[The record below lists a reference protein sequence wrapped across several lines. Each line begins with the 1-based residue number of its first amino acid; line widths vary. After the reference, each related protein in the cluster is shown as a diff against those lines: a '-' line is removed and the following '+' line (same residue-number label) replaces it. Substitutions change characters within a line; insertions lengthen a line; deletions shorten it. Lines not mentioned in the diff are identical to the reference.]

1 MTDRR
6 NEHEDFMKERRKGQ
20 DRRAHPRHSVAITM
34 ELTAGN
40 DLYFHVSGNLSRGG
54 AFFNRAIP
62 HPVGTMVELTFQ
74 IPGDD
79 GPSLRCKGEVVNIPD
94 GNDGLGMGV
103 RFIDLDPSDQER
115 IELFVE
121 QVKSVV
127 IDEEDDDGGAA
138 QQGGG

>member
-6 NEHEDFMKERRKGQ
+6 NEHEDFIKERRGGR
-20 DRRAHPRHSVAITM
+20 DRRAHPRHAVAITM

-40 DLYFHVSGNLSRGG
+40 DLYFHVSGNLSKGG

-62 HPVGTMVELTFQ
+62 HPVGTRVEVTFQ

-79 GPSLRCKGEVVNIPD
+79 GPPIRCGGEVVNIPD

-103 RFIDLDPSDQER
+103 RFIDVTEVEQER
-115 IELFVE
+115 IELFME
-121 QVKSVV
+121 QVKALEA
-127 IDEEDDDGGAA
+127 EEEESGAA
-138 QQGGG
+138 GQGNA

>member
-6 NEHEDFMKERRKGQ
+6 NEHEDFIKERRGGQ
-20 DRRAHPRHSVAITM
+20 DRREHPRHPVAITM

-40 DLYFHVSGNLSRGG
+40 DLYFHVSGNLSKGG

-62 HPVGTMVELTFQ
+62 HPVGTPVELTFQ

-79 GPSLRCKGEVVNIPD
+79 GPPLKCKGEVVNVPD

-103 RFIDLDPSDQER
+103 RFIDLGDEDARR

-121 QVKSVV
+121 QVKALES
-127 IDEEDDDGGAA
+127 EEDGGSTE
-138 QQGGG
+138 QGGG